1 MRIQTLPKIV
11 KIIKE
16 IDPNTA
22 INESM
27 LIDLIE
33 QGKIPYD
40 KKGNRTV
47 SDMDMIIPILNE
59 QLGLDDTEKTPS
71 IRTVRAA
78 MTELKQKFPD
88 IGIGE
93 KQVRTAIENNQI
105 DYIQIGNRT
114 YIAMEFF
121 NEPYVHR
128 FSSISYAPC
137 PKPKRIDPA
146 LEQFNQLMSKN
157 TVIPKVKRV
166 RNI

>member
-11 KIIKE
+11 KKFKE

-33 QGKIPYD
+33 QGKIPYG

-47 SDMDMIIPILNE
+47 SDMDMIISILNGL
-59 QLGLDDTEKTPS
+59 LGLDDTETTPS
-71 IRTVRAA
+71 IRTVRTAI
-78 MTELKQKFPD
+78 TELKQNFPD
-88 IGIGE
+88 IGISE
-93 KQVRTAIENNQI
+93 KQVRAAIENNQI

-121 NEPYVHR
+121 NEPYVNR
-128 FSSISYAPC
+128 FSPISYAPLL
-137 PKPKRIDPA
+137 KQKKDNLAI
-146 LEQFNQLMSKN
+146 EQFNQLMSQN